1 MRRLIRWAAP
11 LVLVT
16 ALAALAGCS
25 DESDDPPVDGAAQ
38 DDGDGGDGAG
48 DGGDGGGTDAGG
60 SDDRQS
66 YVDAIASEITADGD
80 LTEEQAACMAEAVVD
95 SVGIETL
102 VEIGSAA
109 ELGEGASS
117 GGLSDLGVELTDEQK
132 HDIFLGTDECVD
144 LRGVFLASIA
154 EEGAPQ
160 PFLDCVDQ
168 QLSDDL
174 IEQIFIGGLVGGE
187 AGLDADAALNQ
198 AIEEI
203 STACAAQVPG

>member
-11 LVLVT
+11 VVLV
-16 ALAALAGCS
+16 AALAGCS

-38 DDGDGGDGAG
+38 DGGDGGDTGGGDDG
-48 DGGDGGGTDAGG
+48 DGRDTDEGG

-66 YVDAIASEITADGD
+66 YVDAIAREVTADGD
-80 LTEEQAACMAEAVVD
+80 LTEEQATCMAEALVD

-117 GGLSDLGVELTDEQK
+117 GGLSDLGVELTGEQK

-144 LRGVFLASIA
+144 LRGLFLSSIA

-160 PFLDCVDQ
+160 AFLDCIDQ

-187 AGLDADAALNQ
+187 ASLDADAALNQ

-203 STACAAQVPG
+203 STACAAQVPS